1 MKSIFIANRCVYP
14 DREQMMGVFS
24 NKDAAEA
31 CASDS
36 LYPYR
41 GTVLEIDIS
50 NIQDNYEKISS
61 YDSWERESVKTTYI
75 LADNSFSPPDHWS
88 SSLAIEVLAREDTDD
103 LEDPED
109 VYTSSE
115 HILIAKMAFLM
126 SEGFTKVVAIRDG
139 IPGASAFIM
148 LGEFPHT
155 VATGWGFKDRGEL
168 LTLAYHAIRIIDL
181 SEDFSLKTYNEA
193 ECLFSQFWRRFVDAT
208 SNGPK
213 DWAAPWY

>member
-14 DREQMMGVFS
+14 DKEQLMGVFS
-24 NKDAAEA
+24 NKESAEA

-36 LYPYR
+36 LYPNR
-41 GTVLEIDIS
+41 GTVLEIDLS

-61 YDSWERESVKTTYI
+61 YESWERESVKTTYI
-75 LADNSFSPPDHWS
+75 LADNSFSPPAHWS
-88 SSLAIEVLAREDTDD
+88 RSLAIEVLRREDTDD
-103 LEDPED
+103 LEEPED
-109 VYTSSE
+109 VYSGSE
-115 HILIAKMAFLM
+115 HLLIAKMAFLM
-126 SEGFTKVVAIRDG
+126 SEEFTKVVAIRDR

-148 LGEFPHT
+148 LGDFPHT

-168 LTLAYHAIRIIDL
+168 LTLSYHAIRIIYL
-181 SEDFSLKTYNEA
+181 SENFSLESYNQA
-193 ECLFSQFWRRFVDAT
+193 ECLFSSFWRHFVDAT

>member
-14 DREQMMGVFS
+14 DKEQIMGVFS
-24 NKDAAEA
+24 NKESAEA

-36 LYPYR
+36 FYPNR

-50 NIQDNYEKISS
+50 HVQDIYEKISS
-61 YDSWERESVKTTYI
+61 YESWELESIKTTYI
-75 LADNSFSPPDHWS
+75 FADNSFSPPDHWS
-88 SSLAIEVLAREDTDD
+88 SSLAIEVLTREDTDD

-115 HILIAKMAFLM
+115 HMLISKMAFM
-126 SEGFTKVVAIRDG
+126 MNEKFTKVVAIRDG

-148 LGEFPHT
+148 LGDFPHT

-168 LTLAYHAIRIIDL
+168 LTLAYHAIRIIY
-181 SEDFSLKTYNEA
+181 SEENFSLKTYNEA
-193 ECLFSQFWRRFVDAT
+193 ECLFSSFWRRFVDAT